1 MEIDYSEYRLSGKE
15 TITFLVA
22 GYMVT
27 FTVIFLFYH
36 SIAFSLAGG
45 ILPYFALRNYRQWK
59 AEKRRTLLTIQFKDL
74 LYSLSASIAAN
85 FQISEALANG
95 LESLR
100 MLYDESTPL
109 ISELKYMV
117 KNISENRESDIQIFL
132 DFAKR
137 SHCEDIDNFVQ
148 VYMTCRTM
156 GGNLEKVIK
165 STTEIIVDKINIESE
180 IRTLTAQK
188 KFEGKIISMMP
199 FAILLLLN
207 LFSPDYLEPLYTTLT
222 GRIVMTAALGGLVFA
237 FFLTERLT
245 AIEV

>member
-1 MEIDYSEYRLSGKE
+1 M
-15 TITFLVA
+15 
-22 GYMVT
+22 
-27 FTVIFLFYH
+27 
-36 SIAFSLAGG
+36 
-45 ILPYFALRNYRQWK
+45 RQ
-59 AEKRRTLLTIQFKDL
+59 I
-74 LYSLSASIAAN
+74 
-85 FQISEALANG
+85 QISEALANG

-199 FAILLLLN
+199 FAVLLLLN

>member
-1 MEIDYSEYRLSGKE
+1 
-15 TITFLVA
+15 
-22 GYMVT
+22 
-27 FTVIFLFYH
+27 
-36 SIAFSLAGG
+36 
-45 ILPYFALRNYRQWK
+45 
-59 AEKRRTLLTIQFKDL
+59 
-74 LYSLSASIAAN
+74 
-85 FQISEALANG
+85 
-95 LESLR
+95 

-180 IRTLTAQK
+180 GYTDPVKIADDGFYRNQFRIDINIESEIRTLTAQK

>member
-1 MEIDYSEYRLSGKE
+1 MEVDYLKYRLSKKE

-27 FTVIFLFYH
+27 FTVLFLFYH
-36 SIAFSLAGG
+36 SVIFSLAGG
-45 ILPYFALRNYRQWK
+45 ILPYFALGTYSQWK
-59 AEKRRTLLTIQFKDL
+59 AEKRRTLLTTQFKDL

-85 FQISEALANG
+85 IQISEALGNG

-117 KNISENRESDIQIFL
+117 KNISENRESDIRILL

-137 SHCEDIDNFVQ
+137 SHCEDINNFVQ

-188 KFEGKIISMMP
+188 KFEGKIISLMP
-199 FAILLLLN
+199 FAILLFLN
-207 LFSPDYLEPLYTTLT
+207 LVSPDYLEPLYTTLT
-222 GRIVMTAALGGLVFA
+222 GRVVMTAALCGLVLA
-237 FFLTERLT
+237 FFMTERMT
-245 AIEV
+245 DIEV

>member
-1 MEIDYSEYRLSGKE
+1 MG
-15 TITFLVA
+15 
-22 GYMVT
+22 
-27 FTVIFLFYH
+27 
-36 SIAFSLAGG
+36 
-45 ILPYFALRNYRQWK
+45 
-59 AEKRRTLLTIQFKDL
+59 
-74 LYSLSASIAAN
+74 
-85 FQISEALANG
+85 
-95 LESLR
+95 
-100 MLYDESTPL
+100 
-109 ISELKYMV
+109 